1 MYRFKK
7 INKTKMYQLVKEF
20 AGIRDLP
27 PIRQCQF
34 GYYSRSD
41 TCYLCYKERPDSF
54 KVVYDHWGGD
64 VYLLVSQKETYH
76 PDLDVTYPER
86 KDEVVHLNPHWLHDH
101 GFLDKD
107 SIRREAV

>member
-1 MYRFKK
+1 MYRFKR

-27 PIRQCQF
+27 SIRQCQF

-41 TCYLCYKERPDSF
+41 VCYLCSRKRPDSF
-54 KVVYDHWGGD
+54 KVDYSRWGNK
-64 VYLLVSQKETYH
+64 VYLLVSQD
-76 PDLDVTYPER
+76 PDLNLTYPER
-86 KDEVVHLNPHWLHDH
+86 KDEVIPLNLQWLHEH

-107 SIRREAV
+107 PVRREGI